1 MLSEADPDRGR
12 APIGVPK
19 HYNGSEAPRRDLK
32 ALLAA
37 LLLAAVPAA
46 HALEASTDNQVYSD
60 GLPLFVY
67 GTAPAGEDV
76 IVRLVSPDRTIQKFD
91 QVQAGP
97 EGRFWH
103 VLMTWPP
110 SSVEFPYGTY
120 TVEVISADGESAR
133 LPVAFSPT
141 TELEELPVM
150 RQVNTLVYAPETS
163 ATDAPMRIF
172 VQVTSDGLLVGQN
185 DPASL
190 LRTSHVHLPDGRV
203 VDISGSFETL
213 HSGLYF
219 VDYTPDS
226 VGTYVFHVVSF
237 HQGSV
242 SHGSAAATVLSQ
254 DIGGISDEISEL
266 DSVLHDTSDEL
277 RTLKSDVAEFD
288 ATLNLA
294 SSNIESGVE
303 SISES
308 VLVTAEASSQLN
320 SLLIPVVTSIGI
332 IVALQVAILARRR

>member
-1 MLSEADPDRGR
+1 M
-12 APIGVPK
+12 PK
-19 HYNGSEAPRRDLK
+19 HYNGSGGPRRGLRTM
-32 ALLAA
+32 LAA

-46 HALEASTDNQVYSD
+46 HALEASTDNLVYSD

-67 GTAPAGEDV
+67 GTAPPGEDV
-76 IVRLVSPDRTIQKFD
+76 IVRLVAPDRTIQKFD
-91 QVQAGP
+91 QVRAGP
-97 EGRFWH
+97 EGQFWH
-103 VLMTWPP
+103 VLLTWPP

-150 RQVNTLVYAPETS
+150 RKVSTLVYAPET
-163 ATDAPMRIF
+163 AAAGAPMRIF

-185 DPASL
+185 DPSSL
-190 LRTSHVHLPDGRV
+190 LRTSHVHLPGGQV
-203 VDISGSFETL
+203 VDMSASFETL
-213 HSGLYF
+213 HSGLYYA
-219 VDYTPDS
+219 DYTPDS
-226 VGTYVFHVVSF
+226 VGTYVFHIVSF

-254 DIGGISDEISEL
+254 DIGGISDEISAL
-266 DSVLHDTSDEL
+266 NSVLHETSDEL

-288 ATLNLA
+288 ATLGEA
-294 SSNIESGVE
+294 SSNIESGVVT
-303 SISES
+303 ISDS
-308 VLVTAEASSQLN
+308 VLATAEASSQLN